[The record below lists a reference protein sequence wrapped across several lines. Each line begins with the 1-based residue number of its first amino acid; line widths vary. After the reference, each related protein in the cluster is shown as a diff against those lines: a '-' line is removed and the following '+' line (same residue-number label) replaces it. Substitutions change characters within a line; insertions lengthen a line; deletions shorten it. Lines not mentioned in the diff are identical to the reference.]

1 MKKPSIIPYG
11 HQTIRNDDIAEVV
24 KVLKSNYLT
33 QGPKVKEFE
42 QNLADYCGRKYAVV
56 FSSGTA
62 ALEAAYYA
70 AGIGAGDEIITTPLT
85 FAATSNMILA
95 RGAKPVFVDIDS
107 STGNLDPKEFEK
119 KINKKTKSLVVV
131 DYAGMPADLN
141 LFKEICNKNNLVF
154 IEDSSHA
161 LGASFEGKKVG
172 AIADMTIFSFH
183 PVKSITT
190 GEGGAVITGKKDY
203 YERLVLFRS
212 HGIIKDKKKFFS
224 KSPAEWYHE
233 MQDIG
238 FNFRLSDICAALGVS
253 QMRKLDKFIAKR
265 KLIAK
270 RYKKELSGLKNFIL
284 PKDISGRE
292 SSWHLFVLRI
302 IPLKKHLRN
311 FVFTKLQN
319 KGIGVQVHYLPVYL
333 HPYYQML
340 GYKKNLCP
348 KAEFFA
354 ESEISIPIF
363 PTLSFRNQSLII
375 KTLKEI
381 DKML

>member
-1 MKKPSIIPYG
+1 MKKTPIIPYG
-11 HQTIRNDDIAEVV
+11 HQTISKDDIAAVV
-24 KVLKSNYLT
+24 KVLKSDCLT
-33 QGPKVKEFE
+33 QGPKIKEFE
-42 QNLADYCGRKYAVV
+42 KSLTDYCGAKYAVV

-70 AGIGAGDEIITTPLT
+70 AGVGKGDEVITTPLT
-85 FAATSNMILA
+85 FATTSNMVLA
-95 RGAKPVFVDIDS
+95 RGAKPVFADIDLL
-107 STGNLDPKEFEK
+107 TGNLDPQEVKK
-119 KINKKTKSLVVV
+119 KINKRTKALTVV
-131 DYAGMPADLN
+131 DYAGMPADHDV
-141 LFKEICNKNNLVF
+141 FKKICKKNRLIF
-154 IEDSSHA
+154 IEDSAHA
-161 LGASFEGKKVG
+161 LGASFKKKRIG
-172 AIADMTIFSFH
+172 AIADMTMFSFH

-190 GEGGAVITGKKDY
+190 GEGGAIITNNKKY
-203 YERLVLFRS
+203 FEKIVLFRS
-212 HGIIKDKKKFFS
+212 HGITKDKNKFIE
-224 KSPAEWYHE
+224 KNHAGWYHE
-233 MQDIG
+233 MQDLG
-238 FNFRLSDICAALGVS
+238 FNLRLTDIQAALGIS

-270 RYKKELSGLKNFIL
+270 RYKKELNGLKNFIL

-292 SSWHLFVLRI
+292 SSWHLFVLRV

-311 FVFTKLQN
+311 FVFTELQK

-363 PTLSFRNQSLII
+363 PTLSFQNQSLMI
-375 KTLKEI
+375 KTIKEI
-381 DKML
+381 DEIL